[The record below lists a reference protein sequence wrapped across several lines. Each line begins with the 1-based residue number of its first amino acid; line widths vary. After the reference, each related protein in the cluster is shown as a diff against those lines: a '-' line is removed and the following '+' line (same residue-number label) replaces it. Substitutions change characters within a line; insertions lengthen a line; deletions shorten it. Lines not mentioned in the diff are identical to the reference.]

1 MVAMNIAE
9 IRALSDADLVTQLGE
24 GERALMNL
32 RFRVAT
38 LQLANVN
45 EVRKTRRQIA
55 KIKTVIREREL
66 ATAAG

>member
-1 MVAMNIAE
+1 MNIAE
-9 IRALSDADLVTQLGE
+9 IRALSDADLATQLGE
-24 GERALMNL
+24 SERALMNL

-55 KIKTVIREREL
+55 KIKTVMREREL
-66 ATAAG
+66 ATAAR

>member
-1 MVAMNIAE
+1 MNIAE
-9 IRALSDADLVTQLGE
+9 MRALSDADLVNQLGE
-24 GERALMNL
+24 SERALMNL

-55 KIKTVIREREL
+55 KIKTVMREREL
-66 ATAAG
+66 ARAAG

>member
-1 MVAMNIAE
+1 MNIAE

>member
-1 MVAMNIAE
+1 MNIAE
-9 IRALSDADLVTQLGE
+9 IRALSDADLATQLGE
-24 GERALMNL
+24 SERALMNL

-55 KIKTVIREREL
+55 KIKTVMREREL
-66 ATAAG
+66 ATAAQ